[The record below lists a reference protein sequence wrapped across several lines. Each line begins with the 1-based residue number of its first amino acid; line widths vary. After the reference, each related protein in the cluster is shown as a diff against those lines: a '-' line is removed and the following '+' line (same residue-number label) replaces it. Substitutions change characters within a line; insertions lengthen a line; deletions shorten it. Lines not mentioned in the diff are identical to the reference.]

1 MANVKKE
8 SGSGLGGMISGIII
22 VSMYFFRMVDLDIY
36 YG

>member
-8 SGSGLGGMISGIII
+8 KGSGLGGMISGIII
-22 VSMYFFRMVDLDIY
+22 VLCFCRMVNLDFH